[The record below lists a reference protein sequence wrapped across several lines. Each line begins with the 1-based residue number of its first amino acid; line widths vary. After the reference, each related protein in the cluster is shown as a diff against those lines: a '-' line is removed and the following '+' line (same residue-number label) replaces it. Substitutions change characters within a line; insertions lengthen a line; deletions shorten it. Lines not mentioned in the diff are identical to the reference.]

1 MKRRLVLAGAAACV
15 VAVALY
21 AVMRTVQ
28 FVVAPDPNPAAV
40 IWTAHAGY
48 FWRALTVAY
57 ASVAIGFVVYQLAP
71 RYEEKLVALLV
82 PLVRIAILLVVAQ
95 ALFFP

>member
-1 MKRRLVLAGAAACV
+1 VKSRLVLAGAAAGV

-28 FVVAPDPNPAAV
+28 FFVAPDPNPATV
-40 IWTAHAGY
+40 IWSAHAGY

-57 ASVAIGFVVYQLAP
+57 ASVAIGFVIHQIAP
-71 RYEEKLVALLV
+71 RREEKLAAILV
-82 PLVRIAILLVVAQ
+82 PAVSIAIVLAVAQ